1 MRIIEEEKY
10 ALIWAYN
17 SLYEEYT
24 KAKRSR
30 TVYSNEVQKECG
42 LDIYKR
48 KLLLMQNIMN
58 KKLKMKCKFNS
69 L

>member
-1 MRIIEEEKY
+1 MKLTEEEKY
-10 ALIWAYN
+10 ALIWAYD
-17 SLYEEYT
+17 SLYADYT

-30 TVYSNEVQKECG
+30 TAYSNKEAA
-42 LDIYKR
+42 LNIYKS

-58 KKLKMKCKFNS
+58 KKLKMKCKFSS